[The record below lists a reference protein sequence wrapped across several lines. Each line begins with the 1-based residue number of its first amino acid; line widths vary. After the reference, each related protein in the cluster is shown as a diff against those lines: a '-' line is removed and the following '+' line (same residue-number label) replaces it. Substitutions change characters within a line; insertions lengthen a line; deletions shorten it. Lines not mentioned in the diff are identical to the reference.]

1 VVPLPTSDASPLR
14 ASERVQ
20 ELDVLRGVVLFGVF
34 FMNMLDFSME
44 MSTEPQVTG
53 VSSWP
58 LDGVL
63 YVLTNWL
70 VDDKAITLFA
80 FLFGLGFQLQMQRL
94 VDRGADFERV
104 YLRRMTFLLVLG
116 LLHRTFLWTWDILH
130 VYALAGFALFALR
143 NARAR
148 TLLVG
153 GIALALL
160 ADPIHEVLLR
170 HTWLRGWHGMLNP
183 YSDAATLARQQ
194 PMIAGDYLALVAYFA
209 RHDWIDSVLRGTLVS
224 LFCFSLG
231 RFMLGA
237 WVGQRGWFQ
246 DCARYLPG
254 FRRVLRVALPIGL
267 VGAFVGQA
275 LEHLTSWN
283 YTAFA
288 LHVLA
293 QLPLAAGYAA
303 GVVVAFHTPLGR
315 RLLTP
320 FAHPGRMA
328 LSNYVGQSV
337 LCGLVFTGVG
347 PGLALIGRI
356 GVGEVMLISIALYA
370 VQVLASRWWL
380 ARYRVGPLEGQWRGY
395 TYQELPALRRAP
407 LPVTT

>member
-1 VVPLPTSDASPLR
+1 VTTPPSTVSLTPARS
-14 ASERVQ
+14 SERVA

-34 FMNMLDFSME
+34 LLNMIDFGFDLALPEQLRALPTARLDF
-44 MSTEPQVTG
+44 
-53 VSSWP
+53 P
-58 LDGVL
+58 LYDIA
-63 YVLTNWL
+63 YWL
-70 VDDKAITLFA
+70 VDDKSITLFA
-80 FLFGLGFQLQMQRL
+80 FLFGLGFHIQMERMRA
-94 VDRGADFERV
+94 RGPGFEHL
-104 YLRRMTFLLVLG
+104 YLRRLWFLFVLG
-116 LLHRTFLWTWDILH
+116 VAHIFLVWFWDILH
-130 VYALAGFALFALR
+130 AYALAGFALFALR
-143 NARAR
+143 GLPSR
-148 TLLVG
+148 TLLICG
-153 GIALALL
+153 LALTLL
-160 ADPIHEVLLR
+160 ADPLDLFLFERIAANGL
-170 HTWLRGWHGMLNP
+170 
-183 YSDAATLARQQ
+183 SDAPTAAEALAEQQ
-194 PMIAGDYLALVAYFA
+194 LLVSGDYPGLVVHFA
-209 RHDWIDSVLRGTLVS
+209 RYTAADYLQHGTL
-224 LFCFSLG
+224 LGLLGFALG

-380 ARYRVGPLEGQWRGY
+380 ARYRFGPLEWLWRGY